1 MTDSLGKSQQ
11 QIQFEEQ
18 NLDLELM
25 ILTPLLS
32 LRGDYSTLTKP
43 KGYPA

>member
-25 ILTPLLS
+25 ILTPLPSL
-32 LRGDYSTLTKP
+32 LRGGLLNTN
-43 KGYPA
+43 